1 MSLGPT
7 PNQEV
12 RLTSSATP
20 LSRRIAASAVCL
32 VAAATLA
39 ACGSDT
45 SAGSDPTSDP
55 AILGPAKAATGTPLK
70 IGYITDGKS
79 STIDFSALQ
88 QTAAAAVTYVNEHL
102 GGVAGHPISL
112 DICTTQQ
119 NPATATECANQMV
132 KDGVP
137 VVLNDLT
144 GVGPSIVPVITQAK
158 IPYLAFSGT
167 TATELTTPGAYS
179 MTGSIA
185 SFLGGLA
192 AYSKQ
197 QGVTKVAVIGMNIP
211 AVIQGV
217 DSIGKA
223 AFAKA
228 GVGMTM
234 VPVDPGT
241 ADLSPQIG
249 SALSGHADALL
260 VFGDSA
266 ICAGALKAAQSLGFE
281 GRKYVVAQ
289 CVNKASATSIPGGW
303 QGVTVS
309 AISDLSP
316 SDEEY
321 RLYRAVLERYS
332 PDTAAANATD
342 SGAVEGYG
350 AVLGFAR
357 IMAGVTSG
365 DVTPTVVANAITHA
379 KDVKLPVGG
388 GLTFSCDG
396 TAVPG
401 LPGICSVGAQITTL
415 ATDGTP
421 TAYSPIDASSLFAK

>member
-1 MSLGPT
+1 VTGP
-7 PNQEV
+7 
-12 RLTSSATP
+12 ATP
-20 LSRRIAASAVCL
+20 LARRIAT
-32 VAAATLA
+32 ATLCLSA
-39 ACGSDT
+39 ALALASCGNSSSAGDS
-45 SAGSDPTSDP
+45 SAGSGSSTGNT
-55 AILGPAKAATGTPLK
+55 ALGPAKPATGSPLK

-88 QTAAAAVTYVNEHL
+88 QTAEAAVKYVNEHL

-112 DICTTQQ
+112 DICKTQQ

-137 VVLNDLT
+137 VVLNDLS
-144 GVGPSIVPVITQAK
+144 GVGPSIVPTIAKAK
-158 IPYLAFSGT
+158 IPYLTFSGT
-167 TATELTTPGAYS
+167 TTPELTTPGVYS

-197 QGVTKVAVIGMNIP
+197 EGVKKVAVIGMNIP

-228 GVGMTM
+228 GVAMTM

-249 SALSGHADALL
+249 TAVADHADALL
-260 VFGDSA
+260 VFGDPA
-266 ICAGALKAAQSLGFE
+266 ICAGALKAAQSLGFS
-281 GRKYVVAQ
+281 GKRYVVAQ

-303 QGVTVS
+303 GGVIVS
-309 AISDLSP
+309 AISDLSS
-316 SDEEY
+316 SDKEY
-321 RLYRAVLERYS
+321 QLYKAVLEQYS
-332 PDTAAANATD
+332 PKTAAANVAD

-357 IMAGVTSG
+357 IMANVASG
-365 DVTPTVVANAITHA
+365 EVTPSVVAAAITHA
-379 KDVKLPVGG
+379 KDVTLPVGG
-388 GLTFSCDG
+388 GLTFTCDG
-396 TAVPG
+396 KAVPG

-415 ATDGTP
+415 AADGTP
-421 TAYSPIDASSLFAK
+421 TTYSPIDASSLFTK